1 MWPFP
6 RCRGEK
12 SVLQLFD
19 VVDPA
24 EYFLMLHS
32 VLTLYGKG
40 YKLGTN
46 IGFLKPKAADLRIN
60 R

>member
-32 VLTLYGKG
+32 VLT
-40 YKLGTN
+40 
-46 IGFLKPKAADLRIN
+46 FLEKVIN
-60 R
+60 WVQTLVF